1 MPRLARLALTLL
13 LALAAG
19 PLAAVPAWQVTADGA
34 PGTVV
39 LLGSVHM
46 LKPGQLPLPEAIETA
61 YAAADRLVMELGPDE
76 LDPAA
81 AAAALRRIGIDTP
94 ERSARELLDAPAWA
108 RAKALA
114 RAARIDPAAL
124 ARLEP
129 WFAAISLYT
138 GALAA
143 AGYDPALGVDQQL
156 GERALRD
163 GRPVAALETLDEQLG
178 LFKTLDATT
187 QAELLIKTLE
197 EIGTA
202 AADTGQLVAEW
213 RAGDAAALA
222 LRLEEDFA
230 GHPELRERIVEARNR
245 RWSPRVAAL
254 LEQDGTSLVV
264 VGALHLVGPEGLP
277 ALLEARGLRV
287 ERLR

>member
-1 MPRLARLALTLL
+1 MRWLVLL
-13 LALAAG
+13 LLGLAAV
-19 PLAAVPAWQVTADGA
+19 PAAAVPAWQVSADGA

-46 LKPGQLPLPEAIETA
+46 LRPGQLPLPDAIEAA
-61 YAAADRLVMELGPDE
+61 YAAADRLLMELHPDE
-76 LDPAA
+76 LAPAS
-81 AAAALRRIGIDTP
+81 AAAALQRIGFDAP
-94 ERSARELLDAPAWA
+94 GRRSRELLDEPSWA
-108 RAKALA
+108 RAKAGA
-114 RAARIDPAAL
+114 RAAGVDPAAL
-124 ARLEP
+124 ANLEP

-163 GRPVAALETLDEQLG
+163 GRPIAALETLAEQLG
-178 LFKTLDATT
+178 MFRTLDAAT
-187 QAELLIKTLE
+187 QAELLLKTLE
-197 EIGTA
+197 EIQTA
-202 AADTGQLVAEW
+202 PADTDLLVAEW
-213 RAGDAAALA
+213 RAGDVASLA
-222 LRLEEDFA
+222 RRLQEDFS
-230 GHPELRERIVEARNR
+230 GYPELRERIVEQRNH

-254 LEQDGTSLVV
+254 LEQEGASLVV

-287 ERLR
+287 ERMR